1 MTVRRFLVALAV
13 ALAVLAL
20 DQGTKLWVLGAFA
33 HGESVEVL
41 PVFALTYVR
50 NHGAAWGMFQGAQ
63 LWLAAFGVL
72 AVAACLV
79 FWRKIF
85 GEHPL
90 SAPIA
95 GLLLGGV
102 VGNLIDRV
110 RLGYVVDFL
119 DFHWGASHFPCFNVA
134 DSAICVAVAALIV
147 LQWACGPQ
155 ENREQRTENREQNAR
170 QAGDGRG

>member
-63 LWLAAFGVL
+63 PWLAAFGVL

-147 LQWACGPQ
+147 LQWWVDARSG
-155 ENREQRTENREQNAR
+155 ENGKRKTENGAPPQ
-170 QAGDGRG
+170 GDGRG